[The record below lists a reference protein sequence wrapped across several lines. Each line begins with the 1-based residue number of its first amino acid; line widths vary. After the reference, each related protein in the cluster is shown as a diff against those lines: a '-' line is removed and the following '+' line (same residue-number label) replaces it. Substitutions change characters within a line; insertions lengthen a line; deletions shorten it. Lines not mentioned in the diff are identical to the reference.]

1 MQAVRF
7 IAACEALAES
17 FEQAGRI
24 DLATLC
30 DKAAYWLEGG
40 PRIDHLSLDEV
51 VTACREAIVTEQQS
65 MDDARFCHTLADR
78 IDQSLRSIAARVRN
92 GHASDRIELAARL
105 RAVQVLTEKLF

>member
-1 MQAVRF
+1 MQSVRF
-7 IAACEALAES
+7 IAACESLAEA

-65 MDDARFCHTLADR
+65 SDDARFCQVLADG
-78 IDQSLRSIAARVRN
+78 IDQNLRSIASQVRS
-92 GHASDRIELAARL
+92 GRSSDRIELAARL
-105 RAVQVLTEKLF
+105 RAVRILTEKLF

>member
-40 PRIDHLSLDEV
+40 PRIDHLSLEEV
-51 VTACREAIVTEQQS
+51 VTACREAIVTERQAL
-65 MDDARFCHTLADR
+65 DDAPFCQELADR
-78 IDQSLRSIAARVRN
+78 IDQNMRSISARVRN
-92 GHASDRIELAARL
+92 GPVSDRIELAARL
-105 RAVQVLTEKLF
+105 RAVAVLTEKLF